1 MFVKTGTS
9 RNFRDNWAIGYTDNY
24 IIWVWVG
31 NKDAS
36 NMKWVSGASWA
47 WEVFRNIVYYLEPD
61 DVEQKPN
68 VGYAGLHTLR
78 EKYLEITSPLQ
89 NSVYTID
96 KQKSLETQSIKIEFS
111 TNYDYDKV
119 FYIVDNEILKSEFW
133 QLKIGIHKIQLKL
146 MKNWSIIETKE
157 TSIKVE

>member
-1 MFVKTGTS
+1 VFVKTGTS
-9 RNFRDNWAIGYTDNY
+9 RNFRDNWAMWYTDNY

-61 DVEQKPN
+61 DVEQKPKEEN
-68 VGYAGLHTLR
+68 KEVL

-89 NSVYTID
+89 NSIYTID
-96 KQKSLETQSIKIEFS
+96 KQKPLNSQSIKIEFS
-111 TNYDYDKV
+111 TNYDYDKI
-119 FYIVDNEILKSEFW
+119 FYIVDDEILKNEFW
-133 QLKIGIHKIQLKL
+133 NIKLWFHKIQVKL

-157 TSIKVE
+157 TNIKVE